1 MSNRNPVVASGGLP
15 EPESVP
21 GHIVCGQLLI
31 MVNEYEKEQEKNVKR
46 MSKLVRFQDDFVGIF
61 KDYCSW

>member
-31 MVNEYEKEQEKNVKR
+31 MVNVYEKEQQKNVKK
-46 MSKLVRFQDDFVGIF
+46 MSKLVSFQDVVVGIF
-61 KDYCSW
+61 KDYYSW